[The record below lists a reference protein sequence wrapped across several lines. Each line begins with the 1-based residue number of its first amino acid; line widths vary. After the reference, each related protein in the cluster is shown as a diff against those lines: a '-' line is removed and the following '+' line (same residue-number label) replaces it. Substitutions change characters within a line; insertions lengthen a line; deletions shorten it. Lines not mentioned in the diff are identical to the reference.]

1 MAFFH
6 DDNYIASPKNRYKE
20 LRNDVYEDEST
31 TSVTLSEILFKDMKS
46 YYATNL
52 KNSFGDV

>member
-6 DDNYIASPKNRYKE
+6 DNYIASPKNRYKE
-20 LRNDVYEDEST
+20 LRNDVRRST